1 MPLLEKVTA
10 FILRPGTEAWEVLL
24 FEHPTAGIQFPAGT
38 VEEGEAPEAA
48 ALREGGEESGLS
60 GLKLESFIGSIDE
73 RPVIG
78 DHFVAHGTPVYAR
91 PDPGS
96 FHWANLRSGITVCLL
111 RRSNGYVHVIF
122 EEPDRWPDPQY
133 ATYQI
138 TGWIPE
144 ETVCETARRYFYT
157 LSHRGQTPARW
168 EVAIDNHIFKPFW
181 APVNAP
187 SEIITPQAPWLEI
200 LRKHIGD
207 SK

>member
-1 MPLLEKVTA
+1 MANLEKVTA
-10 FILRPGTEAWEVLL
+10 FILRPGPGTWEVVL

-48 ALREGGEESGLS
+48 VLREGGEESGLT

-73 RPVIG
+73 HPVIG
-78 DHFVAHGTPVYAR
+78 DHFVARATPVYSR
-91 PDPGS
+91 PNPDS
-96 FHWANLRSGITVCLL
+96 FNWAHLRSGVTVRLL
-111 RRSNGYVHVIF
+111 RRSNGYVHVSYQ
-122 EEPDRWPDPQY
+122 EPDRWPDSEY
-133 ATYQI
+133 TTYQI

-144 ETVCETARRYFYT
+144 DTISETARRYFYI
-157 LSHRGQTPARW
+157 LSHHGQTPPRW

-181 APVNAP
+181 APLNAP
-187 SEIITPQAPWLEI
+187 PEIIAPQAPWLEI